1 MKLTKAQ
8 RLFVAIGHVD
18 KEIIGY
24 AEWEKR
30 ASSSRGKIRPSHCR
44 ARLMQTRALR
54 KRLIREALRA
64 YELEIGDAFSA
75 GGALMRGISE
85 DAPMVIEND
94 DQTIIF

>member
-18 KEIIGY
+18 KEIIRY

-44 ARLMQTRALR
+44 ARLMQTRARR
-54 KRLIREALRA
+54 KKLIREALEAWRDA
-64 YELEIGDAFSA
+64 ELDSFMQGYNACRNDEI
-75 GGALMRGISE
+75 L
-85 DAPMVIEND
+85 
-94 DQTIIF
+94 

>member
-18 KEIIGY
+18 KEIIRY

-44 ARLMQTRALR
+44 ACLMQARARR
-54 KRLIREALRA
+54 KRLIREALKAARSENTEH
-64 YELEIGDAFSA
+64 Y
-75 GGALMRGISE
+75 MNGINE
-85 DAPMVIEND
+85 VLRLIRR
-94 DQTIIF
+94 

>member
-18 KEIIGY
+18 KEIIRY
-24 AEWEKR
+24 AVWEKR

-54 KRLIREALRA
+54 KRLIRAALDA
-64 YELEIGDAFSA
+64 YETEKLVQQASA
-75 GGALMRGISE
+75 YERGFCDGLRIK
-85 DAPMVIEND
+85 
-94 DQTIIF
+94 

>member
-18 KEIIGY
+18 KEIIRY

-54 KRLIREALRA
+54 KRLIREALEAARSENTEH
-64 YELEIGDAFSA
+64 YMNGINEVLRLIG
-75 GGALMRGISE
+75 RY
-85 DAPMVIEND
+85 
-94 DQTIIF
+94 TH

>member
-18 KEIIGY
+18 KEIIRY

-54 KRLIREALRA
+54 KRLIREALDA
-64 YELEIGDAFSA
+64 YETENLAKQANAYERGFCA
-75 GGALMRGISE
+75 GRRI
-85 DAPMVIEND
+85 NNTTKT
-94 DQTIIF
+94 QHT